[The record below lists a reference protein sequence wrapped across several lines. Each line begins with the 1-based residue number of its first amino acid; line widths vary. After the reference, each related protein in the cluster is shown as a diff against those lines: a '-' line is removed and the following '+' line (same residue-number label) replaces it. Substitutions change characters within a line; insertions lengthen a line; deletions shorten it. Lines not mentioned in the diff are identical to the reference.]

1 MSLRNKLIV
10 GGCIVW
16 TMAIGL
22 FVIGL
27 WATKA
32 NADSANHEANVA
44 STEPILYELPNAC
57 DPYVD
62 YDSLDAMLDRITGAV
77 PFMPIS
83 DDDRYVVECVVAGEA
98 GGHSYPLMK
107 AVAQCMAISM
117 DMRQMSADEVRC
129 EHQYHGYKPEL
140 EQDDPYAWD
149 MVCSAVSE
157 IFDDG
162 NFVIYE
168 PIEYFYNPSYGGG
181 DFHEKMDFIIEID
194 GVRFFRD
201 VEVG

>member
-1 MSLRNKLIV
+1 MIGMSLRDKL
-10 GGCIVW
+10 
-16 TMAIGL
+16 TMTAWILGFLTFGL
-22 FVIGL
+22 LLTGL
-27 WATKA
+27 WAKA
-32 NADSANHEANVA
+32 HNAENPVIEDN
-44 STEPILYELPNAC
+44 EPNTPIYQCHLTADEQER
-57 DPYVD
+57 
-62 YDSLDAMLDRITGAV
+62 LDAMLDRITSAV
-77 PFMPIS
+77 PFIEIS
-83 DDDRYVVECVVAGEA
+83 DNDRYVVECVVAGEA

-117 DMRQMSADEVRC
+117 DMRQMSADEVRQ
-129 EHQYHGYKPEL
+129 EHQYHGYNSSL
-140 EQDDPYAWD
+140 EQTDPYAWD

-162 NFVIYE
+162 NFVVYE

-181 DFHEKMDFIIEID
+181 DFHEKMDFIIEIE

>member
-1 MSLRNKLIV
+1 MSLRSKLIV

-16 TMAIGL
+16 TMAIVL
-22 FVIGL
+22 FAIGL
-27 WATKA
+27 WATVA
-32 NADSANHEANVA
+32 NAKIEEPEPDVI
-44 STEPILYELPNAC
+44 TEPVIYELPNSC

-62 YDSLDAMLDRITGAV
+62 YENLDAMLDRITGAV

-117 DMRQMSADEVRC
+117 DMRQMSADEVRH
-129 EHQYHGYKPEL
+129 EHQYLGYNPDL
-140 EQDDPYAWD
+140 EQTDPYAWA

-162 NFVIYE
+162 NFVVYE

-181 DFHEKMDFIIEID
+181 DFHEKMDFIVEIE

>member
-1 MSLRNKLIV
+1 MTAWVLGFL
-10 GGCIVW
+10 
-16 TMAIGL
+16 TFGL
-22 FVIGL
+22 LLTGL
-27 WATKA
+27 WATA
-32 NADSANHEANVA
+32 HNAEKLVVDNDEPEYLLYQCCLNDEEHESV
-44 STEPILYELPNAC
+44 
-57 DPYVD
+57 
-62 YDSLDAMLDRITGAV
+62 DAMLARLTAQV

-83 DDDRYVVECVVAGEA
+83 DADRYVVECVVAGEA

-117 DMRQMSADEVRC
+117 DMREMSADEVRR
-129 EHQYHGYKPEL
+129 EHQYHGYNPRL
-140 EQDDPYAWD
+140 EQTDPYAWA

-162 NFVIYE
+162 NFVVYE

-181 DFHEKMDFIIEID
+181 DFHEKMDFIIEIE

>member
-1 MSLRNKLIV
+1 MISTRLRKAFIITAWVLGIL
-10 GGCIVW
+10 
-16 TMAIGL
+16 AIGL
-22 FVIGL
+22 LLLGI
-27 WATKA
+27 WATVYTN
-32 NADSANHEANVA
+32 NAQDIKQD
-44 STEPILYELPNAC
+44 TEPKQVYSCCEP
-57 DPYVD
+57 DVD
-62 YDSLDAMLDRITGAV
+62 YESIDAMLDRITEQV
-77 PFMPIS
+77 PFIEVS
-83 DDDRYVVECVVAGEA
+83 DDDRYIVECVVAGEA
-98 GGHSYPLMK
+98 GGHSYELMK

-117 DMRQMSADEVRC
+117 DMRKMSADEVRHD
-129 EHQYHGYKPEL
+129 HQYHGYNPEL
-140 EQDDPYAWD
+140 EQTDPSAWA

-162 NFVIYE
+162 NFVVYE

>member
-1 MSLRNKLIV
+1 MSLRSKLII

-22 FVIGL
+22 FAIGL
-27 WATKA
+27 WATVA
-32 NADSANHEANVA
+32 NAKIEEPEPDVI
-44 STEPILYELPNAC
+44 TEPVIYELPNSC
-57 DPYVD
+57 DLYVD
-62 YDSLDAMLDRITGAV
+62 YECLDAMLDRITGVV

-117 DMRQMSADEVRC
+117 DMRGMSADEVRR
-129 EHQYHGYKPEL
+129 EHQYHGYKPEF
-140 EQDDPYAWD
+140 EQDDPYAWT

-162 NFVIYE
+162 NFVVYE

-181 DFHEKMDFIIEID
+181 DFHEKMDFIIEIE

-201 VEVG
+201 AEVG

>member
-1 MSLRNKLIV
+1 MTAWILGFL
-10 GGCIVW
+10 
-16 TMAIGL
+16 TFGL
-22 FVIGL
+22 LLTGL
-27 WATKA
+27 WTTAH
-32 NADSANHEANVA
+32 NAEKPVIED
-44 STEPILYELPNAC
+44 TEPKMPIYQCNLTADEQEH
-57 DPYVD
+57 
-62 YDSLDAMLDRITGAV
+62 LDAMLDRITSAV
-77 PFMPIS
+77 PFIEIS
-83 DDDRYVVECVVAGEA
+83 DNDRYVVECVVAGEA

-117 DMRQMSADEVRC
+117 DMRQMSADEVRQ
-129 EHQYHGYKPEL
+129 EHQYHGYNPEL
-140 EQDDPYAWD
+140 EQTDPYAWA

-162 NFVIYE
+162 NFVVYE

-181 DFHEKMDFIIEID
+181 DFHEKMDFIIEIE

>member
-1 MSLRNKLIV
+1 MSLRSKLIV

-22 FVIGL
+22 FAIGL
-27 WATKA
+27 WATVA
-32 NADSANHEANVA
+32 NAKIEKPEPDVI
-44 STEPILYELPNAC
+44 TEPVIYELSNAC

-62 YDSLDAMLDRITGAV
+62 YDSLNAMLDRITGAV

-98 GGHSYPLMK
+98 GGHSYPLMM
-107 AVAQCMAISM
+107 AVAQCMAVSM
-117 DMRQMSADEVRC
+117 DMRGMSADEVRR

-140 EQDDPYAWD
+140 EQDDPYAWA

-157 IFDDG
+157 VFDDG
-162 NFVIYE
+162 NFVVYE

-181 DFHEKMDFIIEID
+181 DFHEKMDFIIEIE

>member
-1 MSLRNKLIV
+1 MRLRKALIV
-10 GGCIVW
+10 TAWVLW
-16 TMAIGL
+16 ALAIGL
-22 FVIGL
+22 LLLGIG
-27 WATKA
+27 ATA
-32 NADSANHEANVA
+32 YTNNAQSIKQD
-44 STEPILYELPNAC
+44 TETRQVYSCCEP
-57 DPYVD
+57 DVD
-62 YDSLDAMLDRITGAV
+62 YESIDAMLDRITEQV
-77 PFMPIS
+77 PFIEIS
-83 DDDRYVVECVVAGEA
+83 DDDRYIVECVVAGEA
-98 GGHSYPLMK
+98 GGHSYELMK

-117 DMRQMSADEVRC
+117 DMRKMSADEVRQ
-129 EHQYHGYKPEL
+129 EHQYHGYNPEL
-140 EQDDPYAWD
+140 EQTDPSAWA

-162 NFVIYE
+162 NFVVYE

>member
-1 MSLRNKLIV
+1 MTAWILGFL
-10 GGCIVW
+10 
-16 TMAIGL
+16 TLGL
-22 FVIGL
+22 LLTGL
-27 WATKA
+27 WATA
-32 NADSANHEANVA
+32 HNAEKPVVEDN
-44 STEPILYELPNAC
+44 EPNMPIYQCNLTADEQEH
-57 DPYVD
+57 
-62 YDSLDAMLDRITGAV
+62 LDVMLDRITSAV
-77 PFMPIS
+77 PFIEIS
-83 DDDRYVVECVVAGEA
+83 DNDRYVVECVVAGEA

-117 DMRQMSADEVRC
+117 DMRQMSADEVRQ
-129 EHQYHGYKPEL
+129 EHQYHGYNPKL
-140 EQDDPYAWD
+140 EQTDPYAWA

-162 NFVIYE
+162 NFVVYE

-181 DFHEKMDFIIEID
+181 DFHEKMDFIIEIE